1 MTTAQGFVKF
11 LELLP
16 VMGVVQIH
24 PHRKQYK
31 SKICKQC
38 KLTIKEPKRRIF
50 CSTECHN
57 VYWLQ
62 NRRLNPKIQTCAL
75 CKKEFNKITQ
85 LKYCSKECRVAAAER
100 RRVTNDYSVERNC
113 VVCKNT
119 LPYGKATYCSD
130 KCYKE
135 QQYANVRNPFSTH
148 GTGERASLLPYEPN
162 VMPTHRV
169 PPEILAQAEL
179 YVDCNADIDGAGG
192 IKEDLDEI
200 NQIIME
206 ENIVQPS
213 RYRKEI
219 RSPRESGKLYWS
231 VKTIENRRREEA
243 GLPKLSTM
251 RYSNLEQQLRD
262 HHDGKKK
269 VVSIKEQ
276 KYQIE
281 KHTKGFATITPM
293 RTKSGKSFSEV
304 MANAKRKQSMG
315 ST

>member
-62 NRRLNPKIQTCAL
+62 NRKLNPKIQTCAL
-75 CKKEFNKITQ
+75 CKKEFTKITQ

-100 RRVTNDYSVERNC
+100 RRVTNDYSVKRNC
-113 VVCKNT
+113 IVCKNT
-119 LPYGKATYCSD
+119 LPYGVATYCSKD
-130 KCYKE
+130 CRKE
-135 QQYANVRNPFSTH
+135 QQYANLKNPFSTH

-231 VKTIENRRREEA
+231 VKTIENRHREEA

>member
-1 MTTAQGFVKF
+1 MNITPLQSKVIKVSFVERRRIMISVEGFLKY
-11 LELLP
+11 LEILP
-16 VMGVVQIH
+16 VLQVVEDS
-24 PHRKQYK
+24 PRRTKYKEERKP
-31 SKICKQC
+31 
-38 KLTIKEPKRRIF
+38 KLP
-50 CSTECHN
+50 S
-57 VYWLQ
+57 V
-62 NRRLNPKIQTCAL
+62 CAL
-75 CKKEFNKITQ
+75 CKKEFNKTTQ
-85 LKYCSKECRVAAAER
+85 LKYCSKECRAAAVKNR
-100 RRVTNDYSVERNC
+100 TVTNDYTKERNC
-113 VVCKNT
+113 IVCENP

-130 KCYKE
+130 ECYKE

-192 IKEDLDEI
+192 IKEDMDEI

-206 ENIVQPS
+206 ENITQPS

-243 GLPKLSTM
+243 GLPKLPSM
-251 RYSNLEQQLRD
+251 RHSNLEQQLID
-262 HHDGKKK
+262 KHEGKKQNPVIAIREK
-269 VVSIKEQ
+269 N
-276 KYQIE
+276 YQIQ

-304 MANAKRKQSMG
+304 MANVRKKNVG
-315 ST
+315 